1 VRRTGSGENSWSGCR
16 PGFAR
21 GRTTSV
27 SAAPSAAALPILE
40 YPRGAIGDCAKLPS
54 RTLKPERRAT
64 DVVIALLSRRL
75 PPVRT
80 SILLIAAAC
89 AAIAL
94 LHPAP
99 ASAAAG
105 ATKTAA
111 KTAAAGRSTAKAR
124 KKAPAFHEDRTPL
137 NPDVASAGTSKGGK
151 APSVGGAGADV
162 IRTIVGLAVVLGVIY
177 GVYWLLKSSARAK
190 AGRGD
195 ERIGV
200 IATTPLAPNRSL
212 HLVRAGDELI
222 LVGATDQSITPLRVY
237 TADEAILVEG
247 GAADVP
253 LQLPAATPSGRESF
267 LEILRK
273 RTARA

>member
-1 VRRTGSGENSWSGCR
+1 
-16 PGFAR
+16 
-21 GRTTSV
+21 
-27 SAAPSAAALPILE
+27 
-40 YPRGAIGDCAKLPS
+40 
-54 RTLKPERRAT
+54 
-64 DVVIALLSRRL
+64 
-75 PPVRT
+75 
-80 SILLIAAAC
+80 
-89 AAIAL
+89 L
-94 LHPAP
+94 LHPAS
-99 ASAAAG
+99 ASAATGTTKPAAG
-105 ATKTAA
+105 KH
-111 KTAAAGRSTAKAR
+111 AAARSKQAR

-137 NPDVASAGTSKGGK
+137 DPGVASAGTSNGK
-151 APSVGGAGADV
+151 SPSVGSAGADV

-247 GAADVP
+247 GGIDAP
-253 LQLPAATPSGRESF
+253 LQLPPATPSGRESF

>member
-1 VRRTGSGENSWSGCR
+1 V
-16 PGFAR
+16 
-21 GRTTSV
+21 
-27 SAAPSAAALPILE
+27 
-40 YPRGAIGDCAKLPS
+40 
-54 RTLKPERRAT
+54 T

-89 AAIAL
+89 AAVAL

-99 ASAAAG
+99 ASAATG
-105 ATKTAA
+105 PQKTAV
-111 KTAAAGRSTAKAR
+111 KAAAAKHAAK

-137 NPDVASAGTSKGGK
+137 DPGVASAGTASGK
-151 APSVGGAGADV
+151 APSVGSAGADV

-190 AGRGD
+190 AGRAD
-195 ERIGV
+195 DRIGV
-200 IATTPLAPNRSL
+200 VATTPLAPNRSL

-222 LVGATDQSITPLRVY
+222 LVGATDHSITPLRIY
-237 TADEAILVEG
+237 SPEEAILVEG
-247 GAADVP
+247 GADAP
-253 LQLPAATPSGRESF
+253 LQLPPGTPAGRESF

>member
-1 VRRTGSGENSWSGCR
+1 
-16 PGFAR
+16 
-21 GRTTSV
+21 
-27 SAAPSAAALPILE
+27 LE
-40 YPRGAIGDCAKLPS
+40 YPRSPIGDSAEGGL
-54 RTLKPERRAT
+54 RTLKAERRAT

-80 SILLIAAAC
+80 SILLIAASC

-99 ASAAAG
+99 ASAATG
-105 ATKTAA
+105 TTDPAA
-111 KTAAAGRSTAKAR
+111 KTAAAGHPAAKAGKKK

-137 NPDVASAGTSKGGK
+137 GADVASAGASKGK
-151 APSVGGAGADV
+151 APAAGSAGADV

-237 TADEAILVEG
+237 SADEAILVEG
-247 GAADVP
+247 GGADVP
-253 LQLPAATPSGRESF
+253 LQLSPASPSGREGF

>member
-1 VRRTGSGENSWSGCR
+1 M
-16 PGFAR
+16 
-21 GRTTSV
+21 
-27 SAAPSAAALPILE
+27 
-40 YPRGAIGDCAKLPS
+40 
-54 RTLKPERRAT
+54 T

-80 SILLIAAAC
+80 SILMVAAAC

-94 LHPAP
+94 LHPVP
-99 ASAAAG
+99 ASAATGPQKA
-105 ATKTAA
+105 AVKAAAA
-111 KTAAAGRSTAKAR
+111 KHAVTHAN

-137 NPDVASAGTSKGGK
+137 DPGVASAGAAKGQ
-151 APSVGGAGADV
+151 APSAGSAGADV

-177 GVYWLLKSSARAK
+177 GVYWLLKSHARAK
-190 AGRGD
+190 SGRAD

-222 LVGATDQSITPLRVY
+222 LVGATDHSITPLRVY
-237 TADEAILVEG
+237 TPEEAILVEA
-247 GAADVP
+247 GADAP
-253 LQLPAATPSGRESF
+253 LQLPPASSAGRESF
-267 LEILRK
+267 LEVLRK

>member
-1 VRRTGSGENSWSGCR
+1 MSPRVAG
-16 PGFAR
+16 

-27 SAAPSAAALPILE
+27 SAALAAAALPILE
-40 YPRGAIGDCAKLPS
+40 YPRGAIGDSAKLPS

-94 LHPAP
+94 LHPVP
-99 ASAAAG
+99 ASAATG
-105 ATKTAA
+105 TTKTAA
-111 KTAAAGRSTAKAR
+111 RTAAGKHAASRAK

-137 NPDVASAGTSKGGK
+137 DPGVASAGTSKGK

-237 TADEAILVEG
+237 TADEAIMVEG
-247 GAADVP
+247 GGADLP
-253 LQLPAATPSGRESF
+253 LQLPPAASSGRESF

>member
-1 VRRTGSGENSWSGCR
+1 
-16 PGFAR
+16 
-21 GRTTSV
+21 
-27 SAAPSAAALPILE
+27 L
-40 YPRGAIGDCAKLPS
+40 
-54 RTLKPERRAT
+54 
-64 DVVIALLSRRL
+64 
-75 PPVRT
+75 
-80 SILLIAAAC
+80 C
-89 AAIAL
+89 AAIVL

-99 ASAAAG
+99 ASAATG

-111 KTAAAGRSTAKAR
+111 RTAKHSPARAR

-137 NPDVASAGTSKGGK
+137 DPAVASAGTSRGK

-237 TADEAILVEG
+237 TAEEAILVEG
-247 GAADVP
+247 GGPDVP
-253 LQLPAATPSGRESF
+253 LQLPPATPSGRESF

>member
-1 VRRTGSGENSWSGCR
+1 V
-16 PGFAR
+16 
-21 GRTTSV
+21 
-27 SAAPSAAALPILE
+27 
-40 YPRGAIGDCAKLPS
+40 
-54 RTLKPERRAT
+54 T

-89 AAIAL
+89 AAVAL
-94 LHPAP
+94 LHPTP
-99 ASAAAG
+99 ASAASG
-105 ATKTAA
+105 PQTTAA
-111 KTAAAGRSTAKAR
+111 KAALAKHAATHAK

-137 NPDVASAGTSKGGK
+137 DSGVASAGTAKGQ
-151 APSVGGAGADV
+151 APSVSSAGADV

-190 AGRGD
+190 AGRSD

-222 LVGATDQSITPLRVY
+222 LVGATDHSITPLRVY
-237 TADEAILVEG
+237 TPEEAILVEG
-247 GAADVP
+247 GGMDMP
-253 LQLPAATPSGRESF
+253 LQLPPGAPSGREGF

>member
-1 VRRTGSGENSWSGCR
+1 M
-16 PGFAR
+16 
-21 GRTTSV
+21 
-27 SAAPSAAALPILE
+27 
-40 YPRGAIGDCAKLPS
+40 
-54 RTLKPERRAT
+54 
-64 DVVIALLSRRL
+64 
-75 PPVRT
+75 
-80 SILLIAAAC
+80 
-89 AAIAL
+89 

-99 ASAAAG
+99 ASAATG
-105 ATKTAA
+105 AA
-111 KTAAAGRSTAKAR
+111 KPVARAAAAKRAASRTR

-137 NPDVASAGTSKGGK
+137 DPDVASAGTSQGK
-151 APSVGGAGADV
+151 APSAGSAGADV

-237 TADEAILVEG
+237 TADEAVLVESG
-247 GAADVP
+247 GADLP
-253 LQLPAATPSGRESF
+253 LQLPPATPSGRETF
-267 LEILRK
+267 LEALRK
-273 RTARA
+273 RTAR

>member
-1 VRRTGSGENSWSGCR
+1 MSPRDS
-16 PGFAR
+16 R
-21 GRTTSV
+21 GHTTSV
-27 SAAPSAAALPILE
+27 SAAPAAAALPILE
-40 YPRGAIGDCAKLPS
+40 YPRGAIGDSAKPAPG
-54 RTLKPERRAT
+54 TLKPEHRAT

-80 SILLIAAAC
+80 SILLIAAVC

-105 ATKTAA
+105 TTKAAA
-111 KTAAAGRSTAKAR
+111 KTAKHHASRAR

-137 NPDVASAGTSKGGK
+137 DPGVASAGTANGK
-151 APSVGGAGADV
+151 SPSVGSAGADV

-195 ERIGV
+195 DRIGV

-237 TADEAILVEG
+237 TADEAILIEG
-247 GAADVP
+247 ADAP

>member
-1 VRRTGSGENSWSGCR
+1 
-16 PGFAR
+16 
-21 GRTTSV
+21 
-27 SAAPSAAALPILE
+27 LE
-40 YPRGAIGDCAKLPS
+40 YPRGAIGDSAKLPS
-54 RTLKPERRAT
+54 RTLKPERRPT

-105 ATKTAA
+105 TTKTAA
-111 KTAAAGRSTAKAR
+111 KEAGGKHTASKAK

-137 NPDVASAGTSKGGK
+137 DPGVASAGTSNGK
-151 APSVGGAGADV
+151 APSVGSAGADV

-237 TADEAILVEG
+237 TADEAILIEG
-247 GAADVP
+247 GADAP

>member
-1 VRRTGSGENSWSGCR
+1 
-16 PGFAR
+16 
-21 GRTTSV
+21 
-27 SAAPSAAALPILE
+27 
-40 YPRGAIGDCAKLPS
+40 
-54 RTLKPERRAT
+54 
-64 DVVIALLSRRL
+64 VVIALLSRRL

-99 ASAAAG
+99 ASAATG
-105 ATKTAA
+105 ATKP
-111 KTAAAGRSTAKAR
+111 AAGTATHPASR
-124 KKAPAFHEDRTPL
+124 AGKKAPAFHEDRTPL
-137 NPDVASAGTSKGGK
+137 DPGVASAGTSNGK
-151 APSVGGAGADV
+151 STSVGGAGADV

-222 LVGATDQSITPLRVY
+222 LVGATDHSITPLRVY
-237 TADEAILVEG
+237 TADEAIQIEG
-247 GAADVP
+247 ADAP
-253 LQLPAATPSGRESF
+253 LQLPAATPSGREGF

>member
-1 VRRTGSGENSWSGCR
+1 MWSGCR
-16 PGFAR
+16 PGVAR

-40 YPRGAIGDCAKLPS
+40 YPRDTIGDSCRGGPG
-54 RTLKPERRAT
+54 TLKPGRRAT

-80 SILLIAAAC
+80 SILLVAAVC
-89 AAIAL
+89 AAIGW

-99 ASAAAG
+99 ASAATGTAR
-105 ATKTAA
+105 AAA
-111 KTAAAGRSTAKAR
+111 KTAAGKHPASKATK

-137 NPDVASAGTSKGGK
+137 DPSVASAGTTKGK
-151 APSVGGAGADV
+151 APSVGSAGADV

-247 GAADVP
+247 GGADLP
-253 LQLPAATPSGRESF
+253 LQLPPATPSARESF
-267 LEILRK
+267 LEALRK

>member
-1 VRRTGSGENSWSGCR
+1 LDGVTAPRV
-16 PGFAR
+16 PG

-27 SAAPSAAALPILE
+27 SAGPAAAALPILE
-40 YPRGAIGDCAKLPS
+40 YPRSAIGDSVNPAPG
-54 RTLKPERRAT
+54 TLKPQRRAT

-89 AAIAL
+89 AALAL
-94 LHPAP
+94 LHPTP
-99 ASAAAG
+99 ASAATG
-105 ATKTAA
+105 TGTTKAA
-111 KTAAAGRSTAKAR
+111 ARTAAAKHLPRATSHRK
-124 KKAPAFHEDRTPL
+124 KKAPAFHEDRTLLDP
-137 NPDVASAGTSKGGK
+137 NVASAGTSKGK
-151 APSVGGAGADV
+151 AASVGSAGADV

-177 GVYWLLKSSARAK
+177 GVYWLLKTSARSK

-237 TADEAILVEG
+237 TADEAIMVEG
-247 GAADVP
+247 GGADLP
-253 LQLPAATPSGRESF
+253 LQLPPATPSGPQTF
-267 LEILRK
+267 LEALRK
-273 RTARA
+273 RTARQ

>member
-1 VRRTGSGENSWSGCR
+1 
-16 PGFAR
+16 
-21 GRTTSV
+21 
-27 SAAPSAAALPILE
+27 LE
-40 YPRGAIGDCAKLPS
+40 YPRGTIGDSAKLPS

-80 SILLIAAAC
+80 SILLIAAVC
-89 AAIAL
+89 ASIAL

-99 ASAAAG
+99 ASAAT
-105 ATKTAA
+105 TKTAA
-111 KTAAAGRSTAKAR
+111 RTAAGKHAASKTTK

-137 NPDVASAGTSKGGK
+137 DPGVASAGTSNGK
-151 APSVGGAGADV
+151 AASVGSAGADV

-237 TADEAILVEG
+237 TADEAILIEG
-247 GAADVP
+247 GAGAP
-253 LQLPAATPSGRESF
+253 LQLPAATPTGRENF

>member
-1 VRRTGSGENSWSGCR
+1 MSPRV
-16 PGFAR
+16 AR

-27 SAAPSAAALPILE
+27 SAALAAAALPILE
-40 YPRGAIGDCAKLPS
+40 YPRGAIGDSAKLPS
-54 RTLKPERRAT
+54 RTLKPERRPT

-80 SILLIAAAC
+80 SILLIAASC

-94 LHPAP
+94 LHPVP
-99 ASAAAG
+99 ASAATG
-105 ATKTAA
+105 TTKTAA
-111 KTAAAGRSTAKAR
+111 RTAAGKHAASKAR

-137 NPDVASAGTSKGGK
+137 DPGVASAGTSKGK
-151 APSVGGAGADV
+151 APSVGGGGADV

-195 ERIGV
+195 E
-200 IATTPLAPNRSL
+200 
-212 HLVRAGDELI
+212 LI

-247 GAADVP
+247 GGIDAP
-253 LQLPAATPSGRESF
+253 LQLPPATPAGRESF